1 VADSQARLGILA
13 LDTRFPRI
21 LGDVG
26 NMETWPFPV
35 LYHVVAGASPHRVV
49 TQKSEGLL
57 EEFKQAAADLIAQGA
72 DGIATTCG
80 FLSLFQTELANHV
93 NAPVATSSLM
103 QAPFVQNLLP
113 AGRRVGILTVNS
125 KALTRAHLEAVG
137 VDPETP
143 VQGTEGGRELSRVL
157 IGDEPTL
164 DVDKARQDMLDAGD
178 ALLAAHENIGAIVLE
193 CTNMGP
199 YARALADHTGVPVFD
214 VVSFLT
220 WFHAGLAPQR
230 FS

>member
-1 VADSQARLGILA
+1 MEARARLGILA
-13 LDTRFPRI
+13 LETQFPRI
-21 LGDVG
+21 PGDVG

-35 LYHVVAGASPHRVV
+35 LYHVVTGASPRRVV
-49 TQKSEGLL
+49 TQNAEGLL
-57 EEFKQAAADLIAQGA
+57 DEFKQAAAGLIAQGA
-72 DGIATTCG
+72 NGIATTCG
-80 FLSLFQTELANHV
+80 FLSLFQTALANHV

-113 AGRRVGILTVNS
+113 ARRRVGILTVNS

-143 VQGTEGGRELSRVL
+143 IQGTEGGRELSRVL

-199 YARALADHTGVPVFD
+199 YASVLAEHTGLPVFD

-220 WFHAGLAPQR
+220 WFHAGLAPR
-230 FS
+230 SFS

>member
-1 VADSQARLGILA
+1 MDARARLGILA
-13 LDTRFPRI
+13 LETQFPRI
-21 LGDVG
+21 PGDVG

-35 LYHVVAGASPHRVV
+35 LYHVVPGASPRRVV
-49 TQKSEGLL
+49 TQNSEGLL
-57 EEFKQAAADLIAQGA
+57 DEFKQAAADLIAQGA

-113 AGRRVGILTVNS
+113 ARRRVGILTVNS
-125 KALTRAHLEAVG
+125 KVLTQAHLEAVG

-143 VQGTEGGRELSRVL
+143 IQGTEGGRELSRVL

-178 ALLAAHENIGAIVLE
+178 SLLAAHENIGAIVLE

-199 YARALADHTGVPVFD
+199 YARVLAEHTDLPVFD

-220 WFHAGLAPQR
+220 WFHAGLAPR
-230 FS
+230 HFS

>member
-1 VADSQARLGILA
+1 MEARARLGILA
-13 LDTRFPRI
+13 LETQFPRI
-21 LGDVG
+21 PGDVG

-35 LYHVVAGASPHRVV
+35 LYHVVTGASPRRVV
-49 TQKSEGLL
+49 TQNSEGLL
-57 EEFKQAAADLIAQGA
+57 DEFKQAAAGLIAQGA

-80 FLSLFQTELANHV
+80 FLSLFQTDLANHV

-113 AGRRVGILTVNS
+113 ARRRVGILTVNS
-125 KALTRAHLEAVG
+125 KALTRAHLDAVG

-143 VQGTEGGRELSRVL
+143 IQGTEGGRELSRVL

-199 YARALADHTGVPVFD
+199 YAGVLAEHTGLPVFD

-220 WFHAGLAPQR
+220 WFHAGLAPRR